1 MLLALP
7 QTISRN
13 IYRFTC
19 STSAPWVL
27 HSQNSGQR
35 PSGQGVT
42 QWDRPE
48 SWLLSKPLRAPWA
61 SHLSQGQPQQPTL
74 RSTSPLGAPTRP
86 SPSPSCQSRHRSG
99 HRPPGQSGQA
109 AQGVG
114 LVLCRGFRA
123 PSKRGCGFGFCPR
136 ERKAQPWY
144 LLGRRQ
150 GTQRSWDGDHEQA
163 SRVPKNARF
172 HRTGWPCPLSS
183 GLW

>member
-1 MLLALP
+1 MGPALTKLRTKTKRTECDPVGQTRVLAALQATP
-7 QTISRN
+7 
-13 IYRFTC
+13 C
-19 STSAPWVL
+19 
-27 HSQNSGQR
+27 
-35 PSGQGVT
+35 
-42 QWDRPE
+42 
-48 SWLLSKPLRAPWA
+48 PWA

-99 HRPPGQSGQA
+99 HRPPGQSGRA